1 MTAIEKAEEMASHQR
16 EISVAEFFEKNRH
29 LLGFDNPAKALLT
42 VVKEAVDNS
51 LDACEEARIL
61 PELKIVV
68 KEPRAIFR
76 VLDETNAEIARIIK
90 TDGKAEM
97 MVGDDKTT
105 FLEKKEP
112 TKRETVYL
120 FKDGE
125 ENTYKFGVRV
135 KDGKEGPEEIYE
147 FVRGRTPF
155 KIMRLPSDRFTV
167 RIEDNGPGIIK
178 AQIPRI
184 FGKLLYGSKFGSGK
198 QSRGAQGI
206 GISAALLYSQ
216 LTTGKPAKIWSRTSA
231 NKPATYM
238 ELRID
243 TTKNEPIIVEEKNL
257 KDGFRDHGISIEFE
271 IEGKW
276 VKKQQSIEEYLRQ
289 TAAVNPYSKLT
300 YEAPD
305 GEVITYPRI
314 VNEIPVPAKAIKPH
328 PHGVEMGMLDR
339 MLKLT
344 DSKTIE
350 GFMTHEFCR
359 IGPDTATEVR
369 KMANIKPSVKPK
381 EMDHMQVERLWRTM
395 QSYPFMKPPTNCL
408 SPIGEGT
415 FQEGIKKIYKP
426 EFIASVTR
434 PPSVYRGNPFQIE
447 VVIGYGGELPNRGQA
462 KLLRF
467 ANRVPLLYQGS
478 SCAISKS
485 VRKVD
490 WRNYNM
496 EQEGGMPSGP
506 VVIAVHMASVWIPY
520 ISEAKEAIDPYPA
533 ILKEMRLALQ
543 EAGRRLQRF
552 LSGRRRRD
560 EATQRR
566 NLFEKYIPEIAES
579 LSKLSESPKGKIIA
593 GLQATIKKGE
603 IIKQIEQGEG
613 EMIPEPKAEEK
624 VKEKK
629 GGLEKQTTLK
639 EESE

>member
-1 MTAIEKAEEMASHQR
+1 MSATTIEKAEEMALKQR

-29 LLGFDNPAKALLT
+29 LLGFDNPSKALLT

-68 KEPRAIFR
+68 KEPRAVFR
-76 VLDETNAEIARIIK
+76 ILDESNAEIARITK
-90 TDGKAEM
+90 DGKAEL
-97 MVGDDKTT
+97 VLGDEKTT
-105 FLEKKEP
+105 FLEKREP
-112 TKRETVYL
+112 SKRETVYL
-120 FKDGE
+120 FKDKE
-125 ENTYKFGVRV
+125 ENNYKFSVRQ
-135 KDGKEGPEEIYE
+135 KEGKEGTEETYE

-155 KIMRLPSDRFTV
+155 RIMRLPSDRFTV
-167 RIEDNGPGIIK
+167 RIEDNGPGIVK

-231 NKPATYM
+231 SKPATYM

-257 KDGFRDHGISIEFE
+257 KDGFREHGTGIEFE

-289 TAAVNPYSKLT
+289 TAAVNPFSKII

-314 VNEIPVPAKAIKPH
+314 VNTIPAPAKAIKPH

-344 DSKTIE
+344 DSRTVE
-350 GFMTHEFCR
+350 GFLTKEFCR
-359 IGPDTATEVR
+359 IGPDTAAEVR
-369 KMANIKPSVKPK
+369 KLANLKPSVKPK

-408 SPIGEGT
+408 SPIGEAT
-415 FQEGIKKIYKP
+415 FQEGIKKVYRP

-447 VVIGYGGELPNRGQA
+447 AVIGYGGELPKQGTA
-462 KLLRF
+462 KILRF

-496 EQEGGMPSGP
+496 VQEGGMPSGP

-552 LSGRRRRD
+552 LSGRRRRE
-560 EATQRR
+560 EASQRR

-579 LSKLSESPKGKIIA
+579 LSKLSEVPKGKIIS

-613 EMIPEPKAEEK
+613 EMVPEPKAETVEK
-624 VKEKK
+624 KKEKA
-629 GGLEKQTTLK
+629 EKQMTLK
-639 EESE
+639 EEGE

>member
-1 MTAIEKAEEMASHQR
+1 MSAMEKAEEMATHQR

-61 PELKIVV
+61 PEIRVV
-68 KEPRAIFR
+68 VNEPRAIFR
-76 VLDETNAEIARIIK
+76 ILDETNAEIARIVK
-90 TDGKAEM
+90 TDGRAEM
-97 MVGDDKTT
+97 MLGDDKTT

-112 TKRETVYL
+112 TKKETVYL
-120 FKDGE
+120 FKDAE
-125 ENTYKFGVRV
+125 ENTYKFSIRLRE
-135 KDGKEGPEEIYE
+135 GKEGVEEVYE

-167 RIEDNGPGIIK
+167 RIEDNGPGIVK
-178 AQIPRI
+178 AQIPKI
-184 FGKLLYGSKFGSGK
+184 FAKLLYGSKFGSGK

-216 LTTGKPAKIWSRTSA
+216 LTTGKPARIWSRTAA
-231 NKPATYM
+231 NKPATYI

-243 TTKNEPIIVEEKNL
+243 TTKNEPIIVEEKSL
-257 KDGFRDHGISIEFE
+257 KDGFRDHGITIEFE
-271 IEGKW
+271 IEGRW
-276 VKKQQSIEEYLRQ
+276 VKKQQSIEEYMQ
-289 TAAVNPYSKLT
+289 ETAAVNPYAKLT
-300 YEAPD
+300 YQAPD
-305 GEVITYPRI
+305 GEVVIYPRL
-314 VNEIPVPAKAIKPH
+314 VNEMPVAAKAIKPH

-344 DSKTIE
+344 DSHTIE
-350 GFMTHEFCR
+350 GFLAREFCR

-369 KMANIKPSVKPK
+369 KLANIKPSVKPH
-381 EMDHMQVERLWRTM
+381 EMDHNQVERLWRSM

-415 FQEGIKKIYKP
+415 FQEGIKKVYKP
-426 EFIASVTR
+426 EFIAAVTR

-447 VVIGYGGELPNRGQA
+447 VVIGYGGELSPKGQA
-462 KLLRF
+462 KILRF

-496 EQEGGMPSGP
+496 AQEGGMPTGP

-552 LSGRRRRD
+552 LSGRRRRED
-560 EATQRR
+560 AAQRR
-566 NLFEKYIPEIAES
+566 NLFEKYIPEMADSLAKLAEV
-579 LSKLSESPKGKIIA
+579 PKAKIIS
-593 GLQATIKKGE
+593 GLQATIKKGD
-603 IIKQIEQGEG
+603 IMKQIEQGEG
-613 EMIPEPKAEEK
+613 EMIPEPKTAEENPA
-624 VKEKK
+624 KK
-629 GGLEKQTTLK
+629 GAEKQTTLK